1 MRKIILSTGR
11 GGTGKTTFT
20 ALVSR
25 YLERPLLLIDIDPD
39 QSLADM
45 LGVDLEQVK
54 ITTDIGRELPI
65 RTASDIAQDIEE
77 GALTEMGGGPVTK
90 KLQFLTETYSMYRS
104 EKFDLVSLGPRW
116 TEGDYRLANLFVE
129 VAIFSTRGISPLGV
143 KYTHIIVDSPAGLE
157 HLNRKV
163 VPDIDDMFLILDP
176 SKKSIKHL
184 GRVKKITKE
193 VGINYKHLYLVGN
206 YEFDDETEKYLQD
219 TGETYL
225 GKIDYDASV
234 RDYNLRGKSLLEL
247 PEDSPACLSIRKI
260 LAKAGYPTG

>member
-1 MRKIILSTGR
+1 M
-11 GGTGKTTFT
+11 
-20 ALVSR
+20 SR

-45 LGVDLEQVK
+45 IGVDLEQVK
-54 ITTDIGRELPI
+54 ITTDIGRELQI

-129 VAIFSTRGISPLGV
+129 ASVFSTRGIAPLGT
-143 KYTHIIVDSPAGLE
+143 KYAHTIVDSPAGIE

-163 VPDIDDMFLILDP
+163 VPNIDDLFLILDP
-176 SKKSIKHL
+176 SKKSIKHVA
-184 GRVKKITKE
+184 RVNRITKE
-193 VGINYKHLYLVGN
+193 AGISCKHLYLVGN
-206 YEFDDETEKYLQD
+206 YEFDSETEKYLQD

-225 GKIDYDASV
+225 GRIAYDANV
-234 RDYNLRGKSLLEL
+234 RDYNLRGTSLLDL
-247 PEDSPACLSIRKI
+247 PGDSPACVSITGI
-260 LAKAGYPTG
+260 LAKAGYEAG